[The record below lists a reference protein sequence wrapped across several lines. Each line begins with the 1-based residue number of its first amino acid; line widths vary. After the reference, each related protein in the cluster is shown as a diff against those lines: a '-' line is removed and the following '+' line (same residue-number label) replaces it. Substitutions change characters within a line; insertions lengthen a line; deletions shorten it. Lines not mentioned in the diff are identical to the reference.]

1 MISHPADVIN
11 TRPATSALARFAD
24 RWVYVFMAGLFI
36 ITALAG
42 FIPDSVAILT
52 EVRAQARPPLSPVMH
67 MHALLMGPGCCYCSH
82 RHCWWQRADELC
94 IESSELS
101 LYFSCL

>member
-1 MISHPADVIN
+1 MISHPADDIN

-42 FIPDSVAILT
+42 FIPDSIALLT
-52 EVRAQARPPLSPVMH
+52 DFKVHARPPLP
-67 MHALLMGPGCCYCSH
+67 ATLPPRDG
-82 RHCWWQRADELC
+82 
-94 IESSELS
+94 LS
-101 LYFSCL
+101 VEPSFAT